1 MLRTDHQLQYL
12 RDVPPKGTDTPEIAP
27 GVLWLRLPLPFRLN
41 HVNVWLL
48 READGWTIVDTGAGT
63 EQARE
68 LWQSVLG
75 GVLSGGRINRIVC
88 THGHTDHIGLA
99 GWLVERSGGAPFS
112 ATLVEWLAPQV
123 RLQESRLPMRPEVVR
138 FMAAH
143 GCDEPTIEA
152 YRNDR
157 RRTHAL
163 LGEIPGAIDRLR
175 DGATIA
181 FGGRQWHILV
191 CGGHALE
198 HASFWCEED
207 KILIAGDQVLSKIS
221 PMIGVYPNEPWAD
234 PLAEYLASL
243 NLFRALPEDA
253 LVLPSHGLPFRGL
266 HTRLDQLQHH
276 HELRLDHL
284 ARLMDGPRTTMELTH
299 GLFPKAVAEGQGR
312 HALAETIAHAHYLIG
327 RGRAVRE
334 TDGDGHILFRRA
346 EDDEGELIA
355 AD

>member
-1 MLRTDHQLQYL
+1 MLRTDGQLHYL
-12 RDVPPKGTDTPEIAP
+12 RETPPKDAETFEVAP
-27 GVLWLRLPLPFRLN
+27 GILWVRLPLPFRLN

-48 READGWTIVDTGAGT
+48 READGWAIVDTGAGT
-63 EQARE
+63 PQARE
-68 LWQSVLG
+68 IWEALLG
-75 GVLSGGRINRIVC
+75 GVLSGSRINRIIC

-99 GWLVERSGGAPFS
+99 GWLVERSGGAPFA
-112 ATLVEWLAPQV
+112 ATLVEWLAAQV
-123 RLQESRLPMRPEVVR
+123 RLSESQQPMRPEVVR
-138 FMAAH
+138 FMAGH
-143 GCDEPTIEA
+143 GCDAPTIEA

-163 LGEIPGAIDRLR
+163 LGQMPGAIERLR
-175 DGATIA
+175 DGATIT
-181 FGGRQWHILV
+181 FGARQWRILV
-191 CGGHALE
+191 CGGHTLE
-198 HASFWCEED
+198 HASFWCEAD
-207 KILIAGDQVLSKIS
+207 NILIAGDQVLSKIS
-221 PMIGVYPNEPWAD
+221 PMIGVYPGEPWAD
-234 PLAEYLASL
+234 PLAEYLGSL
-243 NLFRALPEDA
+243 HRFRELPADA
-253 LVLPSHGLPFRGL
+253 LVLPSHGLPFVGL

-334 TDGDGHILFRRA
+334 MTGDGRILFRRA
-346 EDDEGELIA
+346 EDDEGEFIA

>member
-1 MLRTDHQLQYL
+1 MLRTDDQLHYL
-12 RDVPPKGTDTPEIAP
+12 HDTPPKGAEAFEIAP
-27 GVLWLRLPLPFRLN
+27 GILWVRLPLPFRLN

-48 READGWTIVDTGAGT
+48 REAGGWTIVDTGAGT

-68 LWQSVLG
+68 IWEVLLGSVLSNG
-75 GVLSGGRINRIVC
+75 PINRIVC

-99 GWLVERSGGAPFS
+99 GWLVERSDGAPFS
-112 ATLVEWLAPQV
+112 ATLVEWLAAQV
-123 RLQESRLPMRPEVVR
+123 RLSESQLPMRPEVVR

-143 GCDEPTIEA
+143 GCDTPTIEA

-163 LGEIPGAIDRLR
+163 LGEMPGAIERLR
-175 DGATIA
+175 DGATIV
-181 FGGRQWHILV
+181 FGGRQWRIMV

-198 HASFWCEED
+198 HASFWCEDD

-243 NLFRALPEDA
+243 HRFRALSEDA

-266 HTRLDQLQHH
+266 YTRLDQLQHH

-284 ARLMDGPRTTMELTH
+284 ARLMDGPRTAMELTH

-312 HALAETIAHAHYLIG
+312 HALAETIAHAHYLVG

-334 TDGDGHILFRRA
+334 TAEDGRILFRRA
-346 EDDEGELIA
+346 EDKDGEFIA